1 MNMKNRLVQILILL
15 VAYGSA
21 SAWAETKINEIKGPI
36 TAAKVFTQTAI
47 KSKGKDDL
55 EKIVLRGPWMDYE
68 KYGSYSVH
76 AVGSFQQ
83 CYDSSFS
90 DIQLTAVG
98 VDADDEWRFFDKA
111 EIEGKN
117 YAILPDTYRSLS
129 PKSETVDINL
139 SVEDLKRLAEKE
151 LFNVNV
157 SGKWGTKTITLHGA
171 YVEGFLKVINQC
183 AVLYKNRP
191 KE

>member
-1 MNMKNRLVQILILL
+1 MNRIVQILIIL

-21 SAWAETKINEIKGPI
+21 TAWAETKINEIKGPI
-36 TAAKVFTQTAI
+36 TAGKVFTQTKI
-47 KSKGKDDL
+47 KSSYKGKDRL

-98 VDADDEWRFFDKA
+98 VDVDDEWRFFDKA
-111 EIEGKN
+111 EIEEKN
-117 YAILPDTYRSLS
+117 YAILPNTFSS
-129 PKSETVDINL
+129 KSETVDINL